1 MKYIAKTMN
10 NGINNFV
17 WTGEVED
24 NYVLEAEEIWLTEEE
39 YSLVRNNADFST
51 INADG
56 TVTVSTEAR
65 EQSNVNYRARLSLGD
80 TDWKV
85 LRELERLYLSG
96 STLNLEREGLRSLVV
111 EE

>member
-1 MKYIAKTMN
+1 MKYIATTMN
-10 NGINNFV
+10 NGKNDFV
-17 WTGEVED
+17 WTGEVQD
-24 NYVLEAEEIWLTEEE
+24 NYVLESGQIWLTEQE
-39 YSLVRNNADFST
+39 YLLVRDNADFST
-51 INADG
+51 INANG

-65 EQSNVNYRARLSLGD
+65 DQSNVNYRARLSLSD

-96 STLNLEREGLRSLVV
+96 TDLNIEREELRASVV